1 MKSILRRLCS
11 PVLDHFE
18 EGDEGYAYKP
28 SHRTILIFVG
38 ALFLVLAGFGGFVS
52 IIASQI
58 GGFLPTL
65 VFFLAGAVCEIVGL
79 LGSDKAVAN
88 IWKSR

>member
-1 MKSILRRLCS
+1 MCA

-18 EGDEGYAYKP
+18 DGDDDFVYKS
-28 SHRTILIFVG
+28 SHRTILILVG
-38 ALFLVLAGFGGFVS
+38 VLFLILAAFGGFVS

-65 VFFLAGAVCEIVGL
+65 VFFLAGTVCEIVGL
-79 LGSDKAVAN
+79 LGNDKAVAN